1 MTVLLAFTS
10 TADATEMQNPGTIDG
25 KLAIGPDDT
34 LTIKSGGTPILAG
47 DLIIDNPGTIVA
59 ISPGRNNITPGENFT
74 VDVLIYPS
82 ISIIGAQF
90 DLLFD
95 SSMATANSVTE
106 GNLFNQDGAGTIFN
120 SGTINN
126 SEGTV
131 TDIYGSILGKSNV
144 SSEGVMATISMTAGS
159 DTGMAELKL
168 SNVIVSDSSL
178 RAVPITINNS
188 TVLIDTVP
196 LLNSIGSKSVS
207 EANPLNFTIYASD
220 ADGDDLTYSAAGL
233 PEGANIDPATG
244 GFAWTPAP
252 GQSGIYTVTFEVS
265 DGYLNDSE
273 DVLITVNPPNNV
285 PVIDSFE
292 PENGSSFNEK
302 EEINISVSAFDLDG
316 QFLNYIIRINGV
328 TCSTDPSYIWQ
339 TDYSSSGEHTVEV
352 TVSDGIDQV
361 TEQHTIYIN
370 DYHPEWDIVEDGEVN
385 ILDIATVCQKI
396 GTTTTEPYP
405 RWDVNQDGKVNIL
418 DLSIVGFHFGEII
431 E

>member
-1 MTVLLAFTS
+1 
-10 TADATEMQNPGTIDG
+10 MQNPGTIDG

-34 LTIKSGGTPILAG
+34 LTIKSGGTPIVAG

-131 TDIYGSILGKSNV
+131 TDVYGVIVGKTNV
-144 SSEGVMATISMTAGS
+144 SSSGVMATVSMRAGS
-159 DTGMAELKL
+159 ITGIAELYL
-168 SNVIVSDSSL
+168 SNVIVSDSNFN
-178 RAVPITINNS
+178 AAPITINNS
-188 TVLIDTVP
+188 AMLIDTAPV
-196 LLNSIGSKSVS
+196 LNSIGSKSIS
-207 EANPLNFTIYASD
+207 ETNALTFTLDAND
-220 ADGDDLTYSAAGL
+220 ADGDGLTYSAAVL
-233 PEGANIDPATG
+233 PDGASIDPATG
-244 GFAWTPAP
+244 VFTWTPAQ
-252 GQSGIYTVTFEVS
+252 GQSGVYTVTFEVS
-265 DGYLNDSE
+265 DGYLSDSE
-273 DVLITVNPPNNV
+273 DVLINVNPPNNV
-285 PVIDSFE
+285 PVIDSVE
-292 PENGSSFNEK
+292 PENGASFNEK
-302 EEINISVSAFDLDG
+302 EEISISVSAFDLDG

-328 TCSTDPSYIWQ
+328 TCSTAPIYIWQ

-361 TEQHTIYIN
+361 TEQHTIYVN
-370 DYHPEWDIVEDGEVN
+370 DYYPEWDVVIDGHVD
-385 ILDIATVCQKI
+385 ILDIAKVYREI

-405 RWDVNQDGKVNIL
+405 RWDVNQDGKVDIL
-418 DLSIVGFHFGEII
+418 DLSIVGSHFGEII